1 MPTLIVAGAAT
12 FPAGGPSLVA
22 AWREWADDIEE
33 ARVDSGLYPMEEAP
47 AETLAALENF
57 L

>member
-1 MPTLIVAGAAT
+1 AN
-12 FPAGGPSLVA
+12 GPSLAA
-22 AWREWADDIEE
+22 AWGEWGDDVAE

-47 AETLAALENF
+47 AETLAALEKF